1 MDGADVLGVEA
12 GVGTD
17 EGVEVDV
24 AALDSAGVPVLG
36 VVVVL
41 GAEPRLSFL

>member
-1 MDGADVLGVEA
+1 VVDGAGVLGVDA
-12 GVGTD
+12 GVD
-17 EGVEVDV
+17 AAAGVAAPASDVDV
-24 AALDSAGVPVLG
+24 DVVLG